1 MGYNV
6 HSEFPV
12 LCAVLLCSPRRVV
25 ATPGGFFKKQEM
37 KMMKARL
44 LVLLSLALGAASVAS
59 AQGPVQLKFSRVV
72 DLSLPIESNMAGIP
86 GLKSYADNPSRVSII
101 AAITEAQKELLRA
114 EGMTLSNNL
123 AVNGRSMI
131 SILSILVH
139 NGTHID
145 APRHMLEQGYPV
157 DQIPL
162 AQVAQEG
169 VLIDLPN
176 KGANSS
182 VSVKDILDTGVALGP
197 NRIPIINTGWT
208 EKMWGKPGFWDQM
221 PYLEPGV
228 GDLLVSK
235 GVPAVAMD
243 VFPEKA
249 LWRGVK
255 LDPGENWVANHIAL
269 LEKGIPMIQF
279 VTNLSQIG
287 KNRFVLIAL
296 PLKIKGG
303 DASPARVIALVE

>member
-1 MGYNV
+1 
-6 HSEFPV
+6 
-12 LCAVLLCSPRRVV
+12 
-25 ATPGGFFKKQEM
+25 
-37 KMMKARL
+37 MMKARL
-44 LVLLSLALGAASVAS
+44 LVLLSLALGTASVAS

-131 SILSILVH
+131 SVLSILVH

-176 KGANSS
+176 KGPNSS

-197 NRIPIINTGWT
+197 NRIPVINTGWT
-208 EKMWGKPGFWDQM
+208 EKMWGKPGFWEQM

-228 GDLLVSK
+228 GELMVK
-235 GVPAVAMD
+235 KNVPAVAMD
-243 VFPEKA
+243 IFPEKA

-279 VTNLSQIG
+279 VTNMSQIG
-287 KNRFVLIAL
+287 KSRFVLVAL

>member
-1 MGYNV
+1 MLKAKTFV
-6 HSEFPV
+6 
-12 LCAVLLCSPRRVV
+12 
-25 ATPGGFFKKQEM
+25 FFTF
-37 KMMKARL
+37 A
-44 LVLLSLALGAASVAS
+44 LSMLGAATVGSS
-59 AQGPVQLKFSRVV
+59 QTPIQLKYTRVV
-72 DLSLPIESNMAGIP
+72 DLTLPIESNMAGIP
-86 GLKSYADNPSRVSII
+86 GLKSYADNPSLVTVI

-123 AVNGRSMI
+123 VVNGRSMI

-145 APRHMLEQGYPV
+145 APRHMIDKGYPV

-162 AQVAQEG
+162 EQVAKEAA
-169 VLIDLPN
+169 LINLPN
-176 KGANSS
+176 KGSNSS
-182 VSVKDILDTGVALGP
+182 VSVKDILDTGVEFGP
-197 NRIPIINTGWT
+197 DLIPVINTGWT
-208 EKMWGKPGFWDQM
+208 EKMWGKPAFWAEM

-228 GDLLVSK
+228 GELMAKK

-249 LWRGVK
+249 IWRGVK
-255 LDPGENWVANHIAL
+255 LDPGEVWVANHLAL

-287 KNRFVLIAL
+287 KQRFVLIAA

-303 DASPARVIALVE
+303 DASPARVLALVE